1 LNGFSRF
8 LFSCVLLQFF
18 SCYQG
23 HGLSPTAPDSGSGIK
38 GRVYFKGTWPDS
50 TNRVFVIVSKTYPK
64 GITDRDSLLAFVLQ
78 NLNNGNILIGDTVPN
93 FVGTFDYQVSL
104 QPGRYEW
111 VLVAWFPADLF
122 GVKEL
127 GAYYRDPGDQI
138 LPTPIDVIPGVV
150 IEGLNIEA
158 DFVNVKRTIPFFKT
172 SGKK

>member
-1 LNGFSRF
+1 LNGPARF
-8 LFSCVLLQFF
+8 LLLCGLLPFF
-18 SCYQG
+18 SCYHG
-23 HGLSPTAPDSGSGIK
+23 NGLSPTAPDSGSGIK

-78 NLNNGNILIGDTVPN
+78 NLNEGNLLIGDTIPN
-93 FVGTFDYQVSL
+93 FVGTFDYRVSL

-127 GAYYRDPGDQI
+127 GAYYRDPENQI
-138 LPTPIDVIPGVV
+138 LPSPIDVIPGVV
-150 IEGLNIEA
+150 IDGLNIEA
-158 DFVNVKRTIPFFKT
+158 DFMNVNREIPFFKRAA
-172 SGKK
+172 KK